1 VTVPAYS
8 VRISPKAKHARLR
21 VSAKDGLIVTV
32 PKGFDQSRIPGILH
46 RKRKWLVKVGE
57 RFEQQR
63 KFLSPEPPGKV
74 PDRIILRVVGEE
86 WAIDYRA
93 TDTKTVAAV
102 ERSANRLLVY
112 GNTDNTL
119 ACKDALRRWL
129 ARKTKEHIVPWVVR
143 LAQER
148 KLEIGNVVVKSQRT
162 RWASCS
168 SKKTISLNLR
178 LFCLPEEL
186 VRYVLHHE
194 LAHCRYMNHSRQF
207 WAELRSFE
215 PNCERLDAELRTA
228 WRHVPVWLGPSPHQ
242 SNKRDYPAPGP

>member
-1 VTVPAYS
+1 VPPYS
-8 VRISPKAKHARLR
+8 IRVSPKAKHARLNI
-21 VSAKDGLIVTV
+21 SAKHGLTVVV

-46 RKRKWLVKVGE
+46 RKREWLTKVGE
-57 RFEQQR
+57 RFENHR

-74 PDRIILRVVGEE
+74 PERITLRVIGED

-93 TDTKTVAAV
+93 TDAETVSAV

-112 GNTDNTL
+112 GDTDNTP

-129 ARKTKEHIVPWVVR
+129 SRKTREHIVPWLVR
-143 LAQER
+143 LAQE
-148 KLEIGNVVVKSQRT
+148 KELELGNVVIKSQRT

-178 LFCLPEEL
+178 LLCLPEEI
-186 VRYVLHHE
+186 VRYVLLHE
-194 LAHCRYMNHSRQF
+194 LAHCRYMNHSRKF

-215 PNCERLDAELRTA
+215 SNYERLDAELRNA
-228 WRHVPVWLGPSPHQ
+228 WRLIPAWLGPSPM
-242 SNKRDYPAPGP
+242 RELL